1 MFKKVLLLSASS
13 GAGHV
18 RAAQALEQALLDAG
32 AASEVR
38 HVDTLEYTTK
48 VFRNLY
54 SKAYINT
61 VNKAPELLGWLYD
74 HFDKPRKNERLR
86 LALDKL
92 NTRPFV
98 RLLNEYQPEITI
110 CTHFLP
116 AEIVSWLKGKERL
129 VCKQAIVV
137 TDFDLHA
144 MWLCHHFEHYF
155 VPLEET
161 QVHLQQLGCPA
172 EKITVSGIPIDPV
185 FSQNKDRVSMRE
197 KHGLGPDKVMIL
209 VSAGGFGVGPIHHL
223 IRSLL
228 ELRHPAQI
236 VVICGRNQELK
247 ASLDSIRAEASHKE
261 SISVHL
267 VGYTNEM
274 DEYMAAS
281 DLIVGKPG
289 GLTTSEALVKELVFV
304 VVNPI
309 PGQEE
314 RNSDHL
320 LEEGAAIR
328 CNNLPTLA
336 YKIDRLLDDPD
347 RLAAMRDRVRQ
358 LAKPLAAQ
366 TIVNKLLELRCTH
379 HL

>member
-13 GAGHV
+13 GAGHIQ
-18 RAAQALEQALLDAG
+18 AAKALERAFLASG
-32 AASEVR
+32 AAAEVR
-38 HVDTLEYTTK
+38 HVDTLDHTTK
-48 VFRNLY
+48 MFQNLY
-54 SKAYINT
+54 SKAYIST
-61 VNKAPELLGWLYD
+61 VNRAPEVLGWIYD

-98 RLLNEYQPEITI
+98 RLLKEYQPEITI

-161 QVHLQQLGCPA
+161 RVHLQQLGCPP
-172 EKITVSGIPIDPV
+172 EKITVSGIPVDPV
-185 FSQNKDRVSMRE
+185 FAQQKDREAMRR
-197 KHGLGPDKVMIL
+197 KHGLQPDKVTIL

-228 ELRHPAQI
+228 ELQHPVQV
-236 VVICGRNQELK
+236 VVICGRNPELK
-247 ASLDSIRAEASHKE
+247 ASLDTMLSEFSHKE
-261 SISVHL
+261 SIPVHL
-267 VGYTNEM
+267 VGYTKEM

-289 GLTTSEALVKELVFV
+289 GLTTSEALAKGLVFV

-336 YKIDRLLDDPD
+336 YKIGRLLEDPD
-347 RLAAMRDRVRQ
+347 RLATMREQVRR
-358 LAKPLAAQ
+358 LARPLAAQ
-366 TIVNKLLELRCTH
+366 TIVNKLIDLR
-379 HL
+379 